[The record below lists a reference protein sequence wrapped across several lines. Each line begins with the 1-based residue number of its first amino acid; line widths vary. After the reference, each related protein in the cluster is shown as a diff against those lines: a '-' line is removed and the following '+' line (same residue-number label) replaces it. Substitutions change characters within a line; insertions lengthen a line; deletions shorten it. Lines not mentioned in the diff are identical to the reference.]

1 MSTAMMAPNQGL
13 DQYMSEIRRF
23 PLITREEEQELALRL
38 RDDEDLT
45 AAHALVTSNL
55 RFVVKVAME
64 YRNYGAR
71 LLDLVQ
77 EGNVGLMH
85 AVRKF
90 DPDRGYRLITYA
102 VWWIRAYIQ
111 SYLLKAFSLVKV
123 GTTQAQRRI
132 FFRLGA
138 AKKHLEQSLGADVS
152 LLSDAER
159 HEELAKALGVR
170 VSEISE
176 MEMRMS
182 ARDFSLD
189 LALEEGGDATHLDVL
204 PDDTGPSTEA
214 VVAQREMDEGIT
226 GDLAEAIK
234 TLSPREREVIE
245 LRYLTEDPPTLR
257 EVGARW
263 GVSRERARQIE
274 AVARDKLKKHLVQ
287 KSDVLREMLPEA
299 LEEMPVE
306 ARA

>member
-1 MSTAMMAPNQGL
+1 
-13 DQYMSEIRRF
+13 
-23 PLITREEEQELALRL
+23 
-38 RDDEDLT
+38 
-45 AAHALVTSNL
+45 
-55 RFVVKVAME
+55 
-64 YRNYGAR
+64 
-71 LLDLVQ
+71 
-77 EGNVGLMH
+77 
-85 AVRKF
+85 
-90 DPDRGYRLITYA
+90 
-102 VWWIRAYIQ
+102 
-111 SYLLKAFSLVKV
+111 
-123 GTTQAQRRI
+123 
-132 FFRLGA
+132 
-138 AKKHLEQSLGADVS
+138 
-152 LLSDAER
+152 
-159 HEELAKALGVR
+159 
-170 VSEISE
+170 
-176 MEMRMS
+176 MS

-204 PDDTGPSTEA
+204 PDDTGPSTES

-299 LEEMPVE
+299 LEDMPVE

>member
-1 MSTAMMAPNQGL
+1 MSAAMLAPHQGL
-13 DQYMSEIRRF
+13 DRYMTEIRRF
-23 PLITREEEQELALRL
+23 PLLTREEEQALAVRL
-38 RDDEDLT
+38 RDEQDVD
-45 AAHALVTSNL
+45 AAHRLVTSNL

-111 SYLLKAFSLVKV
+111 SYLLRAFSLVKV

-138 AKKHLEQSLGADVS
+138 AKNRLEQSLGSDVA
-152 LLSDAER
+152 LLSDSER
-159 HEELAKALGVR
+159 HTELARALGVR
-170 VSEISE
+170 ESDISE

-204 PDDTGPSTEA
+204 PDDDGPSTEA
-214 VVAQREMDEGIT
+214 LVAQRELDEGISA
-226 GDLAEAIK
+226 DLAEALK
-234 TLSPREREVIE
+234 ALSGREREIIE
-245 LRYLTEDPPTLR
+245 LRYLSEDPPTLR

-274 AVARDKLKKHLVQ
+274 AVAREKLKKHLVH
-287 KSDVLREMLPEA
+287 KSEVLKEWMPEVLA
-299 LEEMPVE
+299 DMPVE